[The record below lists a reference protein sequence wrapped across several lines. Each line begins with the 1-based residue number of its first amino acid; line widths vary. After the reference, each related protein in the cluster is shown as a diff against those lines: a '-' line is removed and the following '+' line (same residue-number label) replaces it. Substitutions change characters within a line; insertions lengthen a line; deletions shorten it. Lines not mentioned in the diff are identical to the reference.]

1 MVKSEEEQEDDQDE
15 ELMAELTKG
24 LSASSSSSVQLAQQP
39 SLRRSG
45 GDSGVAAP
53 EKATKD
59 TGVGWGGACTRGGVS
74 HSDTCHFVCV
84 SIACTYIHTYAH
96 TYFCIARTNIHKC
109 CNDEHT
115 HKNILHCT

>member
-24 LSASSSSSVQLAQQP
+24 LSASSSSSVQLAATKGLVAQQP
-39 SLRRSG
+39 SLPSSG
-45 GDSGVAAP
+45 GDSRVTAP

-74 HSDTCHFVCV
+74 HSDTCHFQSHVRTY
-84 SIACTYIHTYAH
+84 ICTYLLLFSRDQYT
-96 TYFCIARTNIHKC
+96 
-109 CNDEHT
+109 
-115 HKNILHCT
+115 